1 MKFNSIRHRL
11 RSLPSFNRSKISKAN
26 RNPVKEFTPVPDLPS
41 IEPCLRHQANVAG
54 WKPFSSFLI
63 DTVKV
68 KIRVKHPP
76 LSELAQGNP
85 YVKQDGF
92 KDLSVN

>member
-63 DTVKV
+63 DAYST
-68 KIRVKHPP
+68 RWRTRFH
-76 LSELAQGNP
+76 A
-85 YVKQDGF
+85 DGGQCS
-92 KDLSVN
+92 SVMADSVPR